1 MNSTE
6 TLIVGASAAGLA
18 CAAQLQRRNLKYILI
33 EQHDQVAH
41 AWRNHYHRLRLHTN
55 KSSSHLPFLK
65 FPKATPKYPS
75 RQQVIDYLEHY
86 CQTLKIKPLYHTKA
100 SHIHKNSQGW
110 QTETNKGIFLSK
122 NLIVCTGNTHSP
134 TKITKPGME
143 TFPGKI
149 MHSASYRHGQEF
161 KGQNVLVIGF
171 GNSGGEIAI
180 CLHEHG
186 AHPALSVRGAVNVI
200 PRDIL
205 GIPVLQIG
213 ILQSKLSPQL
223 ADKLNRPLINFL
235 VGDISKYGLR
245 KLPYGP
251 AEQIVKHHSIPLLDI
266 GTMKLIRQGH
276 IPVFGDILKVK
287 GRVITF
293 ENDRA
298 KEFDAIVMATGY
310 STGLEQLLNL
320 DTDRRQDIKLPIA
333 KRRSF
338 GRDQLYFCGFHVAP
352 TGMLREINI
361 ESELIAKAIN
371 MP

>member
-1 MNSTE
+1 MNTTD

-18 CAAQLQRRNLKYILI
+18 CAAQLQRRKLKYTLI

-55 KSSSHLPFLK
+55 KGLSHLPFLK
-65 FPKATPKYPS
+65 FPKTIPKYPS

-86 CQTLKIKPLYHTKA
+86 CQTMNIKPQYHTRA
-100 SHIHKNSQGW
+100 LNLHKNSQGW
-110 QTETNKGIFLSK
+110 QTETSKGMLLSK
-122 NLIVCTGNTHSP
+122 NLIICTGNTHSP
-134 TKITKPGME
+134 TKITKPGIE
-143 TFPGKI
+143 TFSGKI
-149 MHSASYRHGQEF
+149 MHSSSYRDGQEF

-213 ILQSKLSPQL
+213 ILQSKLAPQI

-235 VGDISKYGLR
+235 VGDISKYGLT

-251 AEQIVKHHSIPLLDI
+251 IEQIVKHHSIPLLDI
-266 GTMKLIRQGH
+266 GTMKLIRQGL

-287 GRVITF
+287 GRVVTF
-293 ENDRA
+293 ENDRT

-320 DTDRRQDIKLPIA
+320 DADRLQDIKRPIA
-333 KRRSF
+333 QRRFF
-338 GRDQLYFCGFHVAP
+338 GRDRLFFCGFHVAP
-352 TGMLREINI
+352 TGMLREINM
-361 ESELIAKAIN
+361 ESGLIAEAIKN
-371 MP
+371 A